1 MHVSSFGKGFS
12 IMIFEYLLDAFDR
25 KDSTNNNFIQC
36 HKLNSHIAI
45 GHFSSSLFVSLVT
58 LGFWLWPNP

>member
-1 MHVSSFGKGFS
+1 
-12 IMIFEYLLDAFDR
+12 MIFEYLLDAFDR